1 MEPIEPNFHQYEI
14 KEFFNLIV
22 STSFNSVQFLF
33 LNFTNRLISRM
44 LAFLHFGSAI
54 GTESFSKVIYPL
66 FHQVLPRNL
75 DLGGLY
81 LKNKQKNYF
90 SY

>member
-22 STSFNSVQFLF
+22 STSFNYSSILVF
-33 LNFTNRLISRM
+33 LNLTNRLISRM

-54 GTESFSKVIYPL
+54 GTEYFSKVYPL

-81 LKNKQKNYF
+81 LKNQQKNYF